1 MSLAAA
7 VAQLPDQAAGA
18 VALVYSALR
27 CGFARLD
34 GTTLVDSKSN
44 LIGGDAFEARV
55 FNGDLELRWLQS
67 RFDGG
72 VRCGRAVLLH
82 ETPALGG
89 EPRSDIIHTL
99 ERQYVLWGQADPP
112 AASLAPGWSSL
123 STARIGAL
131 AVPLANIP
139 QSRRVILRAREYMAQ
154 EHGHGN
160 AYIADE
166 RLLCLS
172 VYTGGAANG

>member
-7 VAQLPDQAAGA
+7 VAQIPDQAAGA

-34 GTTLVDSKSN
+34 GATLIDGNGSAM
-44 LIGGDAFEARV
+44 GDDAFEARV
-55 FNGDLELRWLQS
+55 FNGDFELRWLQS

-72 VRCGRAVLLH
+72 VRRGRAVLLH

-89 EPRSDIIHTL
+89 EPRPDIIHTL

-112 AASLAPGWSSL
+112 AASLAPEWSSL
-123 STARIGAL
+123 STARIGTL

-154 EHGHGN
+154 EPEHGN

-172 VYTGGAANG
+172 VYTGEAANA